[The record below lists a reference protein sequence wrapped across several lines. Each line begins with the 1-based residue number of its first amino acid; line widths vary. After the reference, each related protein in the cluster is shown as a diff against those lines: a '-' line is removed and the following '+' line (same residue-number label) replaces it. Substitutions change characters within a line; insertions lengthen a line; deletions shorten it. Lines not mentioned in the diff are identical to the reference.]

1 MIPPLFAIFAWPV
14 VSIVFFRR
22 LRLPLAVLVTVVG
35 GYLLLPSNT
44 AFDLPLLPSMNKNT
58 VPALAALCLA
68 AIFVSG
74 GRGGQS
80 QPGVLPGLMPGH
92 WLARLLIVV
101 VALGAGMTA
110 LTNPDMLAYGVTR
123 LPAIRPYDAASNILR
138 AIMMLLPF
146 LVARRYLAGPEGHA
160 LVLRVLCIA
169 AIGYAF
175 LALFEVRMSP
185 QLNNWVYG
193 FFPHSW
199 AQHIRGGG
207 FRPLIFLSHGLLLGI
222 FLSGAVLAAIGLAR
236 IETELRGKFLL
247 AAVWLGFTLLLSKN
261 LGAVFITVMLLPV
274 VLFLPPR
281 GQLIAA
287 ASIAGLFLLY
297 PIARSA
303 DILPIDRVVKMA
315 DDIDPQRAASFITRL
330 ENEDRMLAKAS
341 ERPLFG
347 WGGWGRSRV
356 YDETGRDITIAD
368 GAWVITL
375 GVDGWVGYVGR
386 YGLLVLPI
394 FLLLFHKNRYQIGM
408 ETSVLTLILAGN
420 LIDMVPNSS
429 NTPLTWLIAGVLWGR
444 LELKSTAGQTDT
456 EHDAPR
462 SRAGYRRESPAA
474 KPKRSPKTEAVPPK
488 IGYTRQA
495 THSRHSRPA
504 TK

>member
-1 MIPPLFAIFAWPV
+1 MIPPLLAIFAWPL
-14 VSIVFFRR
+14 VSIAFFQR
-22 LRLPLAVLVTVVG
+22 LRLPLAILVTVVG
-35 GYLLLPSNT
+35 GYLLLPSST
-44 AFDLPLLPSMNKNT
+44 AFDLPLLPSLNKDT

-68 AIFVSG
+68 AIFVTG
-74 GRGGQS
+74 GRNGHGQS
-80 QPGVLPGLMPGH
+80 GILPGVLPGH
-92 WLARLLIVV
+92 WIARLLIVV
-101 VALGAGMTA
+101 VAIGAAMTA
-110 LTNPDMLAYGVTR
+110 LTNPDMLAYGATQ

-146 LVARRYLAGPEGHA
+146 LVARRYLAGPDGHV
-160 LVLRVLCIA
+160 LLLRVICIA
-169 AIGYAF
+169 AVGYAF

-185 QLNNWVYG
+185 QLNNLVYG

-199 AQHIRGGG
+199 AQHVRGGG
-207 FRPLIFLSHGLLLGI
+207 FRPVIFLSHGLLVGI

-236 IETELRGKFLL
+236 IETERRGKFLL
-247 AAVWLGFTLLLSKN
+247 AAVWLGLTLVLSKN
-261 LGAVFITVMLLPV
+261 LGAVVITAMLLPV
-274 VLFLPPR
+274 TLFLPPR

-297 PIARSA
+297 PVARSA
-303 DILPIDRVVKMA
+303 DVLPIERVVMLA
-315 DDIDPQRAASFITRL
+315 EDVDPMRAASFLTRL
-330 ENEDRMLAKAS
+330 ENEDQMLAKAA

-394 FLLLFHKNRYQIGM
+394 FLLLLHKNRYQIGM

-429 NTPLTWLIAGVLWGR
+429 STPLTWLIAGVLWGR
-444 LELKSTAGQTDT
+444 LELKSAAGQTDT
-456 EHDAPR
+456 ERDLPR
-462 SRAGYRRESPAA
+462 GRAGYRRESPAA
-474 KPKRSPKTEAVPPK
+474 KPSRPPETAAEPPK
-488 IGYTRQA
+488 IAYKRQA
-495 THSRHSRPA
+495 TRSHRSRSA